1 MRHVLAVLALTL
13 GAAPLLAQAQVG
25 HPPDKS
31 PYRDIDRHS
40 DIYLLTGYWSSAR
53 DYAGVGPHSGPLL
66 GVRYDLLLAN
76 TPLFFVARATHV
88 FTDRTLLN
96 PFLPTAERTTSFP
109 SNPVPA
115 SINIADIGLGAQ
127 LTGQKTFHGF
137 IPVINIG
144 AGAVSDLGGS
154 GGPGHY
160 HLGTQPA
167 ATWGGGLR
175 WVPGGRL
182 TLRAD
187 ASVYLYPHRYP
198 STYKTITGDG
208 TSVIPPSHSLVA
220 WRNNG
225 AFTFGA
231 WYAFFR

>member
-1 MRHVLAVLALTL
+1 VRRVLTFLALVL
-13 GAAPLLAQAQVG
+13 GATPSLARGQVG
-25 HPPDKS
+25 YPPERS
-31 PYRDIDRHS
+31 PYRDIEGRS
-40 DIYLLTGYWSSAR
+40 DFYLMTGYWSSAR
-53 DYAGVGPHSGPLL
+53 DYAGVGPHSGPLV
-66 GVRYDLLLAN
+66 GARYDVLLAN
-76 TPLFFVARATHV
+76 TPLFLAARVTHV
-88 FTDRTLLN
+88 FTDRTVLN
-96 PFLPTAERTTSFP
+96 PFLPAAQRITSVSP
-109 SNPVPA
+109 NPVNA
-115 SINIADIGLGAQ
+115 SLNIADIGLGVQ
-127 LTGQKTFHGF
+127 LTGQKSFHGF

-144 AGAVSDLGGS
+144 GGVVSDLGGS

-187 ASVYLYPHRYP
+187 ADVYLYPHRYP

-208 TSVIPPSHSLVA
+208 TSVIPPAHALVA